1 MDLKIKFLLS
11 EKTSSP
17 LSSPEMLAICSGDE
31 GEEATHDK
39 EEEEGSEKGLLDS
52 FSVRGRS
59 KSAR

>member
-1 MDLKIKFLLS
+1 
-11 EKTSSP
+11 
-17 LSSPEMLAICSGDE
+17 MLAICSGDE

-39 EEEEGSEKGLLDS
+39 EEEEGSAKGLLVI